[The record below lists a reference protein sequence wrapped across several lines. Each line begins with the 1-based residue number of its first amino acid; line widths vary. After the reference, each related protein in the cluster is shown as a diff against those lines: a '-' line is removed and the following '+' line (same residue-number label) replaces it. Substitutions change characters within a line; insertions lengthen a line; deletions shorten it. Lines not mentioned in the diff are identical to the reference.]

1 MSVDAPLTPRQVVEN
16 LLLDSNE
23 RCKLLRFAQTRYGIP
38 IDVAE
43 DVLQDTAVQLLNQQ
57 RSVRKPR
64 AYLFA
69 VFRIRCRMHLSS
81 RSVNLDMLPISED
94 SLDTLAG
101 SREDDKDRVIALHQA
116 LAHISSSCR
125 RLLAARYMEGQSL
138 REAAD
143 RMRLAYSG
151 ITKTLTRCLKRLR
164 ACLT

>member
-23 RCKLLRFAQTRYGIP
+23 RCGFLRFAQTRYGIAW
-38 IDVAE
+38 DVAE
-43 DVLQDTAVQLLNQQ
+43 DLLQDTAVQLLNQQ

-64 AYLFA
+64 PYLYA
-69 VFRIRCRMHLSS
+69 VFRIRCRAYLSS
-81 RSVNLDMLPISED
+81 RPVTPGMLPVSED

-101 SREDDKDRVIALHQA
+101 GLEYEQDQRVALHQA
-116 LAHISSSCR
+116 LAYISAACR

-138 REAAD
+138 REAAQ
-143 RMRLAYSG
+143 RMTLAYSG